1 MLERRGGNESKRK
14 KKKKNAASAKLPA
27 NKYRTIPECGQ

>member
-1 MLERRGGNESKRK
+1 MNQRGKRRRK
-14 KKKKNAASAKLPA
+14 MQLSAKLPA